1 MALELGES
9 FLENMIGLDDSNSS
23 TDKVMNM
30 IMVIIM
36 IIIIMIII
44 QNNNN
49 GKVAHMG
56 DCQRSS
62 LGDEFFHSKSEYGV
76 KMMESVAA
84 NLKLVPVKPA
94 NGVVTCFCQ
103 MMHQLIWQLLVD
115 QMF

>member
-1 MALELGES
+1 
-9 FLENMIGLDDSNSS
+9 
-23 TDKVMNM
+23 
-30 IMVIIM
+30 M
-36 IIIIMIII
+36 IIIVLMIII

-76 KMMESVAA
+76 KMMEMGSVAA
-84 NLKLVPVKPA
+84 NLKLVHVKPA
-94 NGVVTCFCQ
+94 SSVVTCFCQ

>member
-1 MALELGES
+1 
-9 FLENMIGLDDSNSS
+9 
-23 TDKVMNM
+23 
-30 IMVIIM
+30 M
-36 IIIIMIII
+36 IIIH
-44 QNNNN
+44 NNNN

-84 NLKLVPVKPA
+84 NLKLVPVKPVS
-94 NGVVTCFCQ
+94 GIVTCFCQ
-103 MMHQLIWQLLVD
+103 MMHQLIWQLIAD